1 MLYKAH
7 ATRISGG
14 KILAQ
19 SSIDSCPHGDTR
31 TDDELVEDFLD
42 GDVRAFRI
50 IVERHRSRLVAV
62 ARRYANNEDDAQD
75 IMQETWLKA
84 STSLGGYRAEA
95 KLTTWLHRIVAN
107 KGYDFVN
114 HRARREQPLLDVEDT
129 EYRYQGHLAHTP
141 HEAVEHSLFLNY
153 LLSRLPEAQRTA
165 LVLVDMLG
173 HDLDSAADQLGVRPG
188 TVKSRRARARAAL
201 KETIET

>member
-1 MLYKAH
+1 MLSKAH

-19 SSIDSCPHGDTR
+19 STADSCPHGDQR
-31 TDDELVEDFLD
+31 TDDELVESFLD

-50 IVERHRSRLVAV
+50 IVDRHRARLVAV
-62 ARRYANNEDDAQD
+62 ARRYANNEHDAQD

-84 STSLGGYRAEA
+84 STSLAGYRAEA

-114 HRARREQPLLDVEDT
+114 HRSRREQPLLDDTDT
-129 EYRYQGHLAHTP
+129 EHRYRMQLAHTP
-141 HEAVEHSLFLNY
+141 HEAAENHIFLAC
-153 LLSRLPEAQRTA
+153 LLARLPEAQRTA

-173 HDLDSAADQLGVRPG
+173 HDLGSAAEQLGVRPG
-188 TVKSRRARARAAL
+188 TVKSRRARARALL
-201 KETIET
+201 KTTVET